1 MLLTGVQAPE
11 VKFNPVAHEEALH
24 QYNPFLADSYSFG
37 FVLYECVTLQRE
49 PQCCH
54 SPTYEP
60 GSALQLGPGE
70 MRLRADSCNL
80 PVVIEQLVGQCF
92 ERLPSERPS
101 FVEIVNKLKQALKEM
116 DRPIDHEAVV
126 PEV

>member
-1 MLLTGVQAPE
+1 
-11 VKFNPVAHEEALH
+11 
-24 QYNPFLADSYSFG
+24 
-37 FVLYECVTLQRE
+37 
-49 PQCCH
+49 
-54 SPTYEP
+54 
-60 GSALQLGPGE
+60 
-70 MRLRADSCNL
+70 MRLRADNCNL
-80 PVVIEQLVGQCF
+80 PVVVGQLVGQCF